1 MKRAPATLF
10 ACVLFAA
17 LSPAARGQISKVRV
31 GSCAKTISSGQAPFA
46 IATKMGW
53 YKEEGIEVTLVPLA
67 GSSDCVKSVAAKE
80 IPFAVAAVE
89 AHAAAVLQG
98 VKIKTFYTAY
108 QGNIFRLAVPADSSI
123 QRISDLR
130 GKTIGVISMGG
141 GVLFAKALIAM
152 AGMDPE
158 KDVKIVV
165 AGEGAQTAALVRK
178 KQVDALSQFDTQLAM
193 VENAG
198 IKLRILE
205 AKEIDR
211 FPGNGFLA
219 LDETLKTHRKDAVA
233 IARGYAKG
241 TIFAINNPEATVRIL
256 YEVFPQVKPTGKD
269 EATAVSDD
277 IKVLQARIPNWQLE
291 KGGVKRW
298 GESSE
303 TNYGEYLEFLL
314 KWGVLTAKV
323 RPLDVVT
330 NDLIGE
336 INNFDAAKIAAEAKS
351 YKYK

>member
-1 MKRAPATLF
+1 
-10 ACVLFAA
+10 
-17 LSPAARGQISKVRV
+17 
-31 GSCAKTISSGQAPFA
+31 
-46 IATKMGW
+46 
-53 YKEEGIEVTLVPLA
+53 
-67 GSSDCVKSVAAKE
+67 
-80 IPFAVAAVE
+80 
-89 AHAAAVLQG
+89 
-98 VKIKTFYTAY
+98 
-108 QGNIFRLAVPADSSI
+108 
-123 QRISDLR
+123 
-130 GKTIGVISMGG
+130 
-141 GVLFAKALIAM
+141 
-152 AGMDPE
+152 
-158 KDVKIVV
+158 
-165 AGEGAQTAALVRK
+165 
-178 KQVDALSQFDTQLAM
+178 
-193 VENAG
+193 
-198 IKLRILE
+198 ILE